1 MSAVGKW
8 VAGILGAVITAVL
21 VAVIVPLVT
30 GPAGGPSPSP
40 NRPARGDGSV
50 AIYLN
55 KDSGAAGTTV
65 RVSGQGFAPDE
76 EITLRFH
83 TETVGHTGADGQGRF
98 EAVSVDVPD
107 DWPFTGQFAFVATGE
122 SSVRSAQR
130 EFRVT

>member
-1 MSAVGKW
+1 MGKW
-8 VAGILGAVITAVL
+8 IAGILGTVIAAVL
-21 VAVIVPLVT
+21 VAVIVPWVT
-30 GPAGGPSPSP
+30 GPAVEPSPSP
-40 NRPARGDGSV
+40 KDPAQGGGSV

-55 KDSGAAGTTV
+55 RDSGAAGTTV
-65 RVSGQGFAPDE
+65 RVSGQGFAAGE